1 MAAAAGRT
9 AQARLTTRPAW
20 LAAAAGV
27 TAADIALR
35 HLDAAL
41 KARRR
46 LKRATD
52 PEALHDFRVALR
64 RLRSVLRA
72 YRPWLDAVPKK
83 LRRRLREIAR
93 ATSAGRDAEVCLAWL
108 EQQGDVGVAGDRL
121 RVRLERLRD
130 DAYAHV
136 RADVLAAFA
145 DVEPCLRRRLKAIRR
160 GKPAAKTSYAAAA
173 AERLQEQVA
182 RVAADLARIES
193 AADTA
198 TIHDARI
205 QAKRL
210 RYLLEPLADARLPAA
225 RAAVKDLKAF
235 QDETGLLCDGFVR
248 RGLIVET
255 AADDRDGLAMLARL
269 SEAEIERRFES
280 MRQRYL
286 ARGTPRF
293 GVPRHR
299 NRHLASLAPQTV
311 LPCTAP
317 PVPRF
322 LKQAGTIA
330 HRLAGGRKETGET
343 RRD

>member
-1 MAAAAGRT
+1 MAAAAKRT
-9 AQARLTTRPAW
+9 AQARLTSRPTW
-20 LAAAAGV
+20 LAESAGATAAG
-27 TAADIALR
+27 IALR
-35 HLDAAL
+35 HLDSAV

-46 LKRATD
+46 LKRDTD

-108 EQQGDVGVAGDRL
+108 DEQKNVADPIRDRF
-121 RVRLERLRD
+121 RARLEQLRD

-145 DVEPCLRRRLKAIRR
+145 DVEPRLRRRLKDIHRD
-160 GKPAAKTSYAAAA
+160 KSTAKTSYAAAT
-173 AERLQEQVA
+173 AEHLREHIA
-182 RVAADLARIES
+182 RAAADLARIEGV
-193 AADTA
+193 ADAT

-210 RYLLEPLADARLPAA
+210 RYLLEPLADAKLSAA
-225 RAAVKDLKAF
+225 RAAVKDLKTF

-248 RGLIVET
+248 RGLIAE
-255 AADDRDGLAMLARL
+255 AAAADRDGLATLARL
-269 SEAEIERRFES
+269 SEAEIEKRFEAV
-280 MRQRYL
+280 RWRYL

-299 NRHLASLAPQTV
+299 NRHIHM
-311 LPCTAP
+311 
-317 PVPRF
+317 PRF
-322 LKQAGTIA
+322 LKRAGAIA
-330 HRLAGGRKETGET
+330 RQLAGGRKETGRT
-343 RRD
+343 RAG

>member
-1 MAAAAGRT
+1 MAAAAKRT
-9 AQARLTTRPAW
+9 AQARLTSRPTW
-20 LAAAAGV
+20 LAESAGATAAG
-27 TAADIALR
+27 IALR
-35 HLDAAL
+35 HLDSAV

-46 LKRATD
+46 LKRDTD

-108 EQQGDVGVAGDRL
+108 DEQKNVADPARDRF
-121 RVRLERLRD
+121 RARLERLRD

-145 DVEPCLRRRLKAIRR
+145 DVEPRLRRRLKDIHRD
-160 GKPAAKTSYAAAA
+160 KSTAKTSYAAAT
-173 AERLQEQVA
+173 AEHLREHIA
-182 RVAADLARIES
+182 RAVADLARIEGV
-193 AADTA
+193 ADAT

-210 RYLLEPLADARLPAA
+210 RYLLEPLADAKLPAA

-248 RGLIVET
+248 RRLMAE
-255 AADDRDGLAMLARL
+255 ADGREDHAVLARR
-269 SEAEIERRFES
+269 SEAEIEKRFEAV
-280 MRQRYL
+280 RRRYL
-286 ARGTPRF
+286 ALGTPRF

-299 NRHLASLAPQTV
+299 NRHIHI
-311 LPCTAP
+311 
-317 PVPRF
+317 PRF

-330 HRLAGGRKETGET
+330 RRLAAIR
-343 RRD
+343 

>member
-1 MAAAAGRT
+1 MAAAAGRA

-35 HLDAAL
+35 HLDSAL

-46 LKRATD
+46 LKRNTD

-72 YRPWLDAVPKK
+72 YRPWLDGVPKK

-108 EQQGDVGVAGDRL
+108 VEQKGVAGAGRDWL
-121 RVRLERLRD
+121 QVQWERQRD
-130 DAYAHV
+130 DVYAHV

-145 DVEPCLRRRLKAIRR
+145 DVEPRLRRRLKAIRR
-160 GKPAAKTSYAAAA
+160 GKPAAKTSYAAAT
-173 AERLQEQVA
+173 AERLHEHVA
-182 RVAADLARIES
+182 RVAADLARIEN

-225 RAAVKDLKAF
+225 HAAVKDLKAF

-248 RGLIVET
+248 RGLIAKVLT
-255 AADDRDGLAMLARL
+255 DDRGNLAALTRL
-269 SEAEIERRFES
+269 SDTEIEKQFEAVH
-280 MRQRYL
+280 RRYL

-299 NRHLASLAPQTV
+299 NRHV
-311 LPCTAP
+311 L
-317 PVPRF
+317 VPRF
-322 LKQAGTIA
+322 LKQASVIA
-330 HRLAGGRKETGET
+330 RRLAAT
-343 RRD
+343 R

>member
-1 MAAAAGRT
+1 MATVAGRA
-9 AQARLTTRPAW
+9 AQARLKSRPRW

-46 LKRATD
+46 LKRDTD

-108 EQQGDVGVAGDRL
+108 EEQKDAAGPGYDRF
-121 RVRLERLRD
+121 RTRLERLRD
-130 DAYAHV
+130 DAYSHV

-145 DVEPCLRRRLKAIRR
+145 DVEPRLRRRLKDIRR
-160 GKPAAKTSYAAAA
+160 GKPAAKTSYAAAT
-173 AERLQEQVA
+173 AERLREHAA

-193 AADTA
+193 VADTA

-210 RYLLEPLADARLPAA
+210 RYLLEPLADAALPAA
-225 RAAVKDLKAF
+225 RATVKDLKAF

-248 RGLIVET
+248 RGLIAET
-255 AADDRDGLAMLARL
+255 VAGGRDDLAVLARL
-269 SEAEIERRFES
+269 SEAEIERRFEDV
-280 MRQRYL
+280 RRRYL
-286 ARGTPRF
+286 TRGAPRF

-330 HRLAGGRKETGET
+330 RRLAAKR
-343 RRD
+343 

>member
-1 MAAAAGRT
+1 MAAAAGRA
-9 AQARLTTRPAW
+9 AQTRLTSRPAW
-20 LAAAAGV
+20 LAAAAGA
-27 TAADIALR
+27 TAAGIALG

-46 LKRATD
+46 LKRDTD

-72 YRPWLDAVPKK
+72 YRPWLTAVPKK
-83 LRRRLREIAR
+83 MRRRLREIAR

-108 EQQGDVGVAGDRL
+108 EQQDDVDIANDWL
-121 RVRLERLRD
+121 RARLERLRD

-145 DVEPCLRRRLKAIRR
+145 DIEPRLRRRLKAIRR
-160 GKPAAKTSYAAAA
+160 GKRGAASAKTSYATAA
-173 AERLQEQVA
+173 AERLHEHVA
-182 RVAADLARIES
+182 RVAADLARIEGV
-193 AADTA
+193 ADTA

-210 RYLLEPLADARLPAA
+210 RYLLEPLADAKFPAA
-225 RAAVKDLKAF
+225 RTAVADLKAF

-248 RGLIVET
+248 RELLT
-255 AADDRDGLAMLARL
+255 RAADTANAANVRNGLAVLMRL
-269 SEAEIERRFES
+269 SEAEIERRFEAVQ
-280 MRQRYL
+280 RRYL
-286 ARGTPRF
+286 ARGTPRL

-330 HRLAGGRKETGET
+330 RRLAAKR
-343 RRD
+343 

>member
-1 MAAAAGRT
+1 MAAAAGRA
-9 AQARLTTRPAW
+9 AQARLKLQPPW
-20 LAAAAGV
+20 LVAAAGV

-35 HLDAAL
+35 HLDATL

-46 LKRATD
+46 LKRDTD

-64 RLRSVLRA
+64 RLRSALRA

-108 EQQGDVGVAGDRL
+108 DEQNDVAAGGHDRF
-121 RVRLERLRD
+121 RMRLERLRD
-130 DAYAHV
+130 EAYAHV

-145 DVEPCLRRRLKAIRR
+145 DVEPQLRRRLKAIRR
-160 GKPAAKTSYAAAA
+160 GKPVAKTSYAAAA
-173 AERLQEQVA
+173 AERLQEHVA
-182 RVAADLARIES
+182 RVAADLARIGS
-193 AADTA
+193 VADTA

-210 RYLLEPLADARLPAA
+210 RYLLEPLADAELPAA

-248 RGLIVET
+248 RGLIAE
-255 AADDRDGLAMLARL
+255 AAAADRDGLVMLARL
-269 SEAEIERRFES
+269 SEAEIEKRFEAV
-280 MRQRYL
+280 RRRYL
-286 ARGTPRF
+286 ARAAPRF

-299 NRHLASLAPQTV
+299 NRHLASLAPYSV
-311 LPCTAP
+311 LPCTTS

-322 LKQAGTIA
+322 LKQVGAIA
-330 HRLAGGRKETGET
+330 RRLATVR
-343 RRD
+343 

>member
-1 MAAAAGRT
+1 MAAAAGRA
-9 AQARLTTRPAW
+9 AQARLTSRPAW

-35 HLDAAL
+35 HLDSAV

-83 LRRRLREIAR
+83 LRRRLRAIAR

-108 EQQGDVGVAGDRL
+108 DEQKDVADPARGRFRA
-121 RVRLERLRD
+121 RLEQLRD

-145 DVEPCLRRRLKAIRR
+145 DVEPRLRRRLKAIRR
-160 GKPAAKTSYAAAA
+160 GKPAAKTSYAAAT
-173 AERLQEQVA
+173 AERLQEHAA
-182 RVAADLARIES
+182 RVAADLARIEGV
-193 AADTA
+193 ADTA

-210 RYLLEPLADARLPAA
+210 RYLLEPLADAGLPTA

-235 QDETGLLCDGFVR
+235 QDETGWLCDGFVR
-248 RGLIVET
+248 RGLLAEA
-255 AADDRDGLAMLARL
+255 AADDRDSLVRLARL
-269 SEAEIERRFES
+269 SEAETKRRFDTVH
-280 MRQRYL
+280 RRYL
-286 ARGTPRF
+286 ARGAPRF

-299 NRHLASLAPQTV
+299 KQRIS
-311 LPCTAP
+311 
-317 PVPRF
+317 VPRF
-322 LKQAGTIA
+322 FEQAGAIA
-330 HRLAGGRKETGET
+330 RRLLEFPV
-343 RRD
+343 

>member
-1 MAAAAGRT
+1 MAAAAGRA
-9 AQARLTTRPAW
+9 AQARLTSRPAW
-20 LAAAAGV
+20 LAAAAGA
-27 TAADIALR
+27 TAADIALW
-35 HLDAAL
+35 HLDSAV

-46 LKRATD
+46 LKCNTD

-72 YRPWLDAVPKK
+72 YRPWLDAVSKK

-108 EQQGDVGVAGDRL
+108 EEQQDVADPARDRF
-121 RVRLERLRD
+121 RARLERLRD
-130 DAYAHV
+130 DAYSHV

-145 DVEPCLRRRLKAIRR
+145 DVEPRLRRRLKAIRR
-160 GKPAAKTSYAAAA
+160 DKPAAETSYAAAT
-173 AERLQEQVA
+173 AERLREHVA

-193 AADTA
+193 VADTA

-248 RGLIVET
+248 RGLIAKMVT
-255 AADDRDGLAMLARL
+255 DNRDGLAVLARL
-269 SEAEIERRFES
+269 SEAEIEKRFDAVRR
-280 MRQRYL
+280 RYPT
-286 ARGTPRF
+286 RGTPRF

-299 NRHLASLAPQTV
+299 NRHV
-311 LPCTAP
+311 

-322 LKQAGTIA
+322 IKQANTIA
-330 HRLAGGRKETGET
+330 RRLETK
-343 RRD
+343 R